1 MKEHAIPQ
9 DITGYKFHI
18 VGNMTLKQFAEIALG
33 FVIAFFIYKTNLI
46 APVKWTLAILSASFG
61 AALAFLPIEERPLDH
76 WFITFFT
83 ILYKPTKFYWK
94 KHSKIPEA
102 FLYTSSQT
110 TRNQINEV
118 DLSPQRRERITEYLQ
133 SVKTTASADEF
144 EESSR
149 LRSSQLLSIFDDKTL
164 QVDFTRAEKLL
175 KKPKLKVAVRSLV
188 EVEERQEQEEII
200 APAETQEVIVAA
212 STFQDY
218 QPVVNSAPIKTHQF
232 SSKNIIS
239 TDQVATQIIIP
250 EVVDI
255 HVDDVYQTEQ
265 EKIGSDIN
273 EINESNEAEKMTF
286 NNDVVPTSNTS
297 LTTNVV
303 QNKDLPFPIKPT
315 KPNKLVGMVLSQ
327 ESDLINQAT
336 VSLKDAQGKP
346 VTAVKSNALGQF
358 FVTSQLPNGT
368 YTIEVIK
375 DDMSFMPVQIVLSGA
390 VVDPLEIRSNE

>member
-33 FVIAFFIYKTNLI
+33 FVVAFFIYKTNLI

-76 WFITFFT
+76 WLITFFT

-102 FLYTSSQT
+102 FLYTSSQDT
-110 TRNQINEV
+110 KNQINEV
-118 DLSPQRRERITEYLQ
+118 DLSPQRRERIAEYLQ
-133 SVKTTASADEF
+133 SVKTTTNIDEF
-144 EESSR
+144 EETTR
-149 LRSSQLLSIFDDKTL
+149 LRSTQLLSIFDDRTL
-164 QVDFTRAEKLL
+164 QVDFTKVEKLL

-188 EVEERQEQEEII
+188 EIKEKQEKSPSSEANTIKEEVV
-200 APAETQEVIVAA
+200 PV
-212 STFQDY
+212 FQDY
-218 QPVVNSAPIKTHQF
+218 QDIIDVTPTKTYKLTP
-232 SSKNIIS
+232 KNIIS
-239 TDQVATQIIIP
+239 TDQVATQIVIP
-250 EVVDI
+250 KAEEVEVE
-255 HVDDVYQTEQ
+255 DVYQNEQ
-265 EKIGSDIN
+265 RKIGVDISDIN
-273 EINESNEAEKMTF
+273 QKNQEEQMTF
-286 NNDVVPTSNTS
+286 TKDE
-297 LTTNVV
+297 TTTKDQTAASSVV

-315 KPNKLVGMVLSQ
+315 KPNKLVGMILSQ
-327 ESDLINQAT
+327 DSDLINQAT
-336 VSLKDAQGKP
+336 VSLKDEQGTP

-368 YTIEVIK
+368 YTIEITK
-375 DDMSFMPVQIVLSGA
+375 EDLSFNPVQLTLSGN

>member
-110 TRNQINEV
+110 TKNQINEV

-133 SVKTTASADEF
+133 SVKTTVNTDEF
-144 EESSR
+144 EETSR

-164 QVDFTRAEKLL
+164 LVDFTKAEKLL

-188 EVEERQEQEEII
+188 EIEEHHEQTESAQVEIEIEKT
-200 APAETQEVIVAA
+200 P
-212 STFQDY
+212 TFQDY
-218 QPVVNSAPIKTHQF
+218 QPVVDSTPTKTYSVAQ
-232 SSKNIIS
+232 KNIIS
-239 TDQVATQIIIP
+239 TDQVAAQIIVP
-250 EVVDI
+250 VVEDI
-255 HVDDVYQTEQ
+255 HVENVYQNEQ
-265 EKIGSDIN
+265 EKIGSD
-273 EINESNEAEKMTF
+273 
-286 NNDVVPTSNTS
+286 V
-297 LTTNVV
+297 
-303 QNKDLPFPIKPT
+303 
-315 KPNKLVGMVLSQ
+315 
-327 ESDLINQAT
+327 
-336 VSLKDAQGKP
+336 
-346 VTAVKSNALGQF
+346 
-358 FVTSQLPNGT
+358 
-368 YTIEVIK
+368 
-375 DDMSFMPVQIVLSGA
+375 
-390 VVDPLEIRSNE
+390 R

>member
-33 FVIAFFIYKTNLI
+33 FVVAFFIYKTNLI

-94 KHSKIPEA
+94 KHTKVPEA
-102 FLYTSSQT
+102 FLYTSSQDT
-110 TRNQINEV
+110 KNQINEV

-133 SVKTTASADEF
+133 SVKTTTNTDEF
-144 EESSR
+144 EETTR
-149 LRSSQLLSIFDDKTL
+149 LRSTQLLSIFDDHTL
-164 QVDFTRAEKLL
+164 QVDFTKAEKLL

-188 EVEERQEQEEII
+188 EIEEKQEKNSSPENNIVEEK
-200 APAETQEVIVAA
+200 AVPV
-212 STFQDY
+212 FQDY
-218 QPVVNSAPIKTHQF
+218 QAVINATPTKTYKVTP
-232 SSKNIIS
+232 KNIVS
-239 TDQVATQIIIP
+239 TDQVATQIVIP
-250 EVVDI
+250 KAEEIAVE
-255 HVDDVYQTEQ
+255 DVYQNEQ
-265 EKIGSDIN
+265 RKIGVDISG
-273 EINESNEAEKMTF
+273 INQKNQEEQMAFTKDEATVKDQAA
-286 NNDVVPTSNTS
+286 NSS
-297 LTTNVV
+297 VV

-315 KPNKLVGMVLSQ
+315 KPNKLVGMILSQ
-327 ESDLINQAT
+327 DSDLINQAT
-336 VSLKDAQGKP
+336 VSLKDEQGTP

-368 YTIEVIK
+368 YTIEITK
-375 DDMSFMPVQIVLSGA
+375 EDLSFNPVQLTLSGK

>member
-33 FVIAFFIYKTNLI
+33 FVVAFFIYKTNLI

-94 KHSKIPEA
+94 KHTKVPEA
-102 FLYTSSQT
+102 FLYTSSQDT
-110 TRNQINEV
+110 KNQINEV

-133 SVKTTASADEF
+133 SVKTTTNTDEF
-144 EESSR
+144 EETTR
-149 LRSSQLLSIFDDKTL
+149 LRSTQLLSIFDDHTL
-164 QVDFTRAEKLL
+164 QVDFTKAEKLL

-188 EVEERQEQEEII
+188 EIEEKQEKSSSPENNIVEDK
-200 APAETQEVIVAA
+200 AVPV
-212 STFQDY
+212 FQDY
-218 QPVVNSAPIKTHQF
+218 QAVINATPTKTYKVTP
-232 SSKNIIS
+232 KNIVS
-239 TDQVATQIIIP
+239 TDQVATQIVIP
-250 EVVDI
+250 KAEEIKVE
-255 HVDDVYQTEQ
+255 DVYQNEQ
-265 EKIGSDIN
+265 RKIGVDISDIN
-273 EINESNEAEKMTF
+273 QKNQVEQMAFTKDEAVAK
-286 NNDVVPTSNTS
+286 DQAATSS
-297 LTTNVV
+297 VL

-315 KPNKLVGMVLSQ
+315 KPNKLVGMILSQ
-327 ESDLINQAT
+327 DSDLINQAT
-336 VSLKDAQGKP
+336 VSLKDEQGTP

-368 YTIEVIK
+368 YTIEITK
-375 DDMSFMPVQIVLSGA
+375 EDLSFNPVQLTLSGK

>member
-33 FVIAFFIYKTNLI
+33 FVVAFFIYKTNLI

-94 KHSKIPEA
+94 KHSKVPEA
-102 FLYTSSQT
+102 FLYTSSQAT
-110 TRNQINEV
+110 KNQINEV

-133 SVKTTASADEF
+133 SVKTTTNTDEF
-144 EESSR
+144 EETTR
-149 LRSSQLLSIFDDKTL
+149 LRSTQLLSIFDDRTL
-164 QVDFTRAEKLL
+164 QVDFTKAEKLL

-188 EVEERQEQEEII
+188 EIEEKQEKSSSPENNIVEDKVV
-200 APAETQEVIVAA
+200 PV
-212 STFQDY
+212 FQDY
-218 QPVVNSAPIKTHQF
+218 QAVIDATPTKTYKVTP
-232 SSKNIIS
+232 KNIIS
-239 TDQVATQIIIP
+239 TDQVATQIAIP
-250 EVVDI
+250 EAEEIKVE
-255 HVDDVYQTEQ
+255 DVYQNEQ
-265 EKIGSDIN
+265 RKIGADVSDIN
-273 EINESNEAEKMTF
+273 QKNQEEQMAFT
-286 NNDVVPTSNTS
+286 NDETIAKDQVTASSV
-297 LTTNVV
+297 L

-315 KPNKLVGMVLSQ
+315 KPNKLVGMILSQ
-327 ESDLINQAT
+327 DSDLINQAT
-336 VSLKDAQGKP
+336 ISLKDAQGTP

-368 YTIEVIK
+368 YTIEITK
-375 DDMSFMPVQIVLSGA
+375 EDLSFNPVQLTLSGK

>member
-33 FVIAFFIYKTNLI
+33 FVVAFFIYKTNLI

-102 FLYTSSQT
+102 FLYTSSQDT
-110 TRNQINEV
+110 KNQINEV

-133 SVKTTASADEF
+133 SVKTVTNNDEF
-144 EESSR
+144 EEISR
-149 LRSSQLLSIFDDKTL
+149 QRSTQLLSIFDDRTL
-164 QVDFTRAEKLL
+164 QVDFTKAEKLL

-188 EVEERQEQEEII
+188 EIEERQDQ
-200 APAETQEVIVAA
+200 APATEQTIIEVKETP
-212 STFQDY
+212 TFQDY
-218 QPVVNSAPIKTHQF
+218 QPVINSTPIKKYEF
-232 SSKNIIS
+232 APKNIIS
-239 TDQVATQIIIP
+239 TDQVATQIEIP
-250 EVVDI
+250 EVENIKIEDT
-255 HVDDVYQTEQ
+255 YQIEQQKIGTNAQEVNQ
-265 EKIGSDIN
+265 EKEEEMTFADTAVTKSDI
-273 EINESNEAEKMTF
+273 A
-286 NNDVVPTSNTS
+286 PTTS
-297 LTTNVV
+297 VI

-315 KPNKLVGMVLSQ
+315 KPNKLVGMILSQ
-327 ESDLINQAT
+327 DSDLINQAT
-336 VSLKDAQGKP
+336 ISLKDSQGTP

-368 YTIEVIK
+368 YTIEIAK
-375 DDMSFMPVQIVLSGA
+375 DDLSFNPVQITLSGN

>member
-33 FVIAFFIYKTNLI
+33 FVVAFFIYKTNLI

-94 KHSKIPEA
+94 KQSKVPEA
-102 FLYTSSQT
+102 FLYTSSQAT
-110 TRNQINEV
+110 KNQINEV

-133 SVKTTASADEF
+133 SVKTTTNTDEF
-144 EESSR
+144 EETTR
-149 LRSSQLLSIFDDKTL
+149 LRSTQLLSIFDDRTL
-164 QVDFTRAEKLL
+164 QVDFTKAEKLL

-188 EVEERQEQEEII
+188 EVEDHHNITTEIDQ
-200 APAETQEVIVAA
+200 APVEIKQTP
-212 STFQDY
+212 TFQDY
-218 QPVVNSAPIKTHQF
+218 QPVIDSTPIKKHEF
-232 SSKNIIS
+232 SQKNIIS
-239 TDQVATQIIIP
+239 TDQVAAQIEIP
-250 EVVDI
+250 EVANIQVE
-255 HVDDVYQTEQ
+255 DVYKNEQ
-265 EKIGSDIN
+265 QKIGTN
-273 EINESNEAEKMTF
+273 THEINQQSIEEMAF
-286 NNDVVPTSNTS
+286 ADVTASTKDTISTSS
-297 LTTNVV
+297 VV

-315 KPNKLVGMVLSQ
+315 KPNKLVGMILSQ
-327 ESDLINQAT
+327 DSDLINQAT
-336 VSLKDAQGKP
+336 VSLKDEQGTP

-368 YTIEVIK
+368 YTIEITK
-375 DDMSFMPVQIVLSGA
+375 EDLSFNPVQLTLSGK